1 MLDYDDVSDVCEAID
16 EFKIVE
22 NYGDYGRKN
31 DRCDLKVRENKNQI
45 SVIAHNLFGF
55 DFFFFLKG
63 LRLGSWRTRNI
74 SIEGTNLVNINFA
87 NIANQVN

>member
-1 MLDYDDVSDVCEAID
+1 MAV
-16 EFKIVE
+16 
-22 NYGDYGRKN
+22 KN
-31 DRCDLKVRENKNQI
+31 DRCNLKVRENKNQI
-45 SVIAHNLFGF
+45 SVIAYNLFGF
-55 DFFFFLKG
+55 DFFLFLKG